1 MIAASGKR
9 IILVYARQDDGWR
22 QRLEERL
29 VARANDRERFPAGLS
44 VEAWS
49 DEYLAESARAPDTL
63 RDEFE
68 NVAIMLFLVSD
79 DLLGSPCVRDESIA
93 GVLQSILLEERSVS
107 HVFRVLVRLS
117 TYFPGWLAL
126 LPAIAATQ
134 DQALADFPP
143 SLCDAELDRIADMVA
158 SLADTQGKVEM
169 APGGDSNSLNVDG
182 RNEAT
187 ASNQATEQPSAQTPG
202 QPNRPLTKG
211 ASVKSRQS
219 RRQPESPAPSATG
232 TVPLAR
238 LSEFKTASSIPFL
251 MNRAAEMAS
260 GVTPPIAVTTSF
272 MLLAFAEATDTGG
285 PWTAHFLRELIDRHT
300 KEYDAIR
307 DRYFRKRGSR
317 GLQARSESPV
327 RSLPVE
333 MTGYLF
339 AALERSRDIAQR
351 TTHDPEIHARHL
363 LAALLHSD
371 TTQER
376 SGALNRLAEMNLDP
390 VFVREALCEWL
401 RGHGDDDDAWEAL
414 LIGTRS
420 AVRRFSGFIADR
432 VGGDDLL
439 DIQNDVRALA
449 ALIAA
454 RTVVPPLSI
463 GLFGEWGSGKTFFMR
478 QLRAAIDGL
487 AAEARVANRMQR
499 DLPIYK
505 NIVQIEFNAWHYV
518 EGNLWASLVEHI
530 LDNLYA
536 KEDPRISRA
545 LQEELIKKLAEEKA
559 LSQATSN
566 AADSAKAAATAAKVT
581 LDAAQKS
588 LNEKTEELAQLNA
601 EHVRKDFVLTGAH
614 QPVVDALEQ
623 LNLGAVG
630 RSAVELEG
638 ALRQIHGVLGRGQR
652 FLAPLMHA
660 KDRNRR
666 FNWLLLSLLGAPVM
680 AIIMRF
686 VLQMLGSSVTDI
698 YAYAT
703 GLATLIASGVP
714 WLKQQAQWMSRRLDE
729 AETAQKKFDE
739 EMAKET
745 AVHVQ
750 KVTQAEQ
757 RLRELTA
764 ALDSAQQRHAE
775 AKAREAAADAELK
788 AATAGRLLA
797 NFITDRA
804 ASSDYRKHLGVLA
817 LVRDDFEKLSGL
829 IEEENWSL
837 SPEDPSEP
845 PRADGQRRYAS
856 LAEEE
861 KDKDKRI
868 NRIVLYIDDLD
879 RCPPNKVVEVL
890 QAVHLLLAFPLF
902 VVVVGVDARW
912 IKRSLQTRY
921 RELLHVDNRPVNDDG
936 DTGLLLG
943 SATPNDYLEK
953 IFQIPFWLRPMD
965 AAACDNMVRG
975 LLRTSVKHSNQDSK
989 EGGQDKGAGKITM
1002 PVAEAGTSPGIPVTP
1017 QQRMS
1022 GASAPAATQAR
1033 QQQAAQSAPPGS
1045 ASAGS
1050 NAGATPVPAAQPP
1063 AYPTFESLEIIPAE
1077 LDFMTKLAPVLG
1089 RSPRALKRFV
1099 NVYRLIKVG
1108 LGPHEERSFLRPGN
1122 PLGHYQ
1128 AVLLL
1133 LAVDTGTPM
1142 LARNFFATVEVGAGS
1157 EPLNEAARDIGWLMK
1172 EMDQA
1177 WLEDAP
1183 GWQRLRKWLEVH
1195 DEEVPADTRLAVLAP
1210 WTKRVARFSFE
1221 VGRS

>member
-1 MIAASGKR
+1 MTAVSGKR
-9 IILVYARQDDGWR
+9 IILVYASPDDSWR
-22 QRLEERL
+22 QRLQHRF
-29 VARANDRERFPAGLS
+29 VARSGDKERFPAGLS
-44 VEAWS
+44 IEAWGQ
-49 DEYLAESARAPDTL
+49 EYLVELPHSPEKL
-63 RDEFE
+63 RGELR
-68 NVAIMLFLVSD
+68 NVGAVLFLVSD
-79 DLLGSPCVRDESIA
+79 DLFAVDSPWVRDKSLAE
-93 GVLQSILLEERSVS
+93 QLLLGARSPLL
-107 HVFRVLVRLS
+107 HLYRILVRSS
-117 TYFPGWLAL
+117 TFDLGWLVSTKL
-126 LPAIAATQ
+126 LGPY
-134 DQALADFPP
+134 DQALSDLPQEQ
-143 SLCDAELDRIADMVA
+143 CEVELDRIVDAVIIDAAANVTPNEVVTDSLNSFNISNRSDTVATKLAAEQPNAQTTEQLTQPPTKVA
-158 SLADTQGKVEM
+158 SK
-169 APGGDSNSLNVDG
+169 AP
-182 RNEAT
+182 NE
-187 ASNQATEQPSAQTPG
+187 
-202 QPNRPLTKG
+202 R
-211 ASVKSRQS
+211 
-219 RRQPESPAPSATG
+219 PESRAASGAG
-232 TVPLAR
+232 TVPLTR
-238 LSEFKTASSIPFL
+238 LSEFKTADSIPFL

-272 MLLAFAEATDTGG
+272 MLLAFAGATDTGG
-285 PWTAHFLRELIDRHT
+285 PWASHFLRELIEKHT
-300 KEYDAIR
+300 IEYEAIR
-307 DRYFRKRGSR
+307 DRYFKKRGSR

-371 TTQER
+371 TTKER

-390 VFVREALCEWL
+390 AFVREALCEWL
-401 RGHGDDDDAWEAL
+401 RGHGDNDDAWEAQ

-487 AAEARVANRMQR
+487 AVEARAANQMQR

-536 KEDPRISRA
+536 KEEPRVSWA

-588 LNEKTEELAQLNA
+588 LDEKTEELAKLNA

-614 QPVVDALEQ
+614 QPVVDALKQ

-638 ALRQIHGVLGRGQR
+638 ALRQIHSVLGRGQR
-652 FLAPLMHA
+652 FLAPLTHA

-680 AIIMRF
+680 AIIVRF

-714 WLKQQAQWMSRRLDE
+714 WLKQQAQWMSQRLDE

-745 AVHVQ
+745 ATHVQ

-764 ALDSAQQRHAE
+764 ALDSALQRHAE

-845 PRADGQRRYAS
+845 PRTNGQKRYAS

-921 RELLHVDNRPVNDDG
+921 HELLHVDNRPVNDDSN
-936 DTGLLLG
+936 TGLLLG

-965 AAACDNMVRG
+965 AAACDRMVRG
-975 LLRTSVKHSNQDSK
+975 LLRTSVKLPDQDSK
-989 EGGQDKGAGKITM
+989 EGEQAKAAGKITM
-1002 PVAEAGTSPGIPVTP
+1002 PAAGAGTSSEPVRSSCPGQTHRRRHK
-1017 QQRMS
+1017 QRS
-1022 GASAPAATQAR
+1022 STRLNPLRRAPH
-1033 QQQAAQSAPPGS
+1033 
-1045 ASAGS
+1045 
-1050 NAGATPVPAAQPP
+1050 PP
-1063 AYPTFESLEIIPAE
+1063 A
-1077 LDFMTKLAPVLG
+1077 
-1089 RSPRALKRFV
+1089 
-1099 NVYRLIKVG
+1099 
-1108 LGPHEERSFLRPGN
+1108 PG
-1122 PLGHYQ
+1122 
-1128 AVLLL
+1128 A
-1133 LAVDTGTPM
+1133 M
-1142 LARNFFATVEVGAGS
+1142 LALPRS
-1157 EPLNEAARDIGWLMK
+1157 LPLNNPSTRRSR
-1172 EMDQA
+1172 A
-1177 WLEDAP
+1177 W
-1183 GWQRLRKWLEVH
+1183 K
-1195 DEEVPADTRLAVLAP
+1195 
-1210 WTKRVARFSFE
+1210 SFPPNWI
-1221 VGRS
+1221 S